1 MTKRHSRF
9 STGRLAS
16 GVAALCLATATAA
29 LLPVTASAAA
39 PGGITASGAGYSA
52 QIRRTEYGIPHVLAH
67 DYGGLGYGYGY
78 AFAQD
83 NLCQLADRVVTLR
96 GERSR
101 YFGPTAPSSD
111 GSGTPNLASDTYYQ
125 GLRQAGT
132 VRHLLDRPAPLGPTD
147 QLRQLVEGYA
157 AGYNHYLHTTGAAH
171 LPDVSCRG
179 RAWVG
184 PITAADIWNV
194 VYDVDGSS
202 GASGFAGSIA
212 TATPPTSA
220 APGSTA
226 KTVPALPALPAL
238 PADPASGLGSNG
250 WALGRDVTRGQDG
263 MLLAN
268 PHLPWVGNDRFYQV
282 QLTIPGVLDVSG
294 AALYGTPVVEIGHTQ
309 NLAWTHTTTYAQHA
323 SLYRLSL
330 VPGDPTSYLVDGK
343 AVPMTRRTVPVTVK
357 GTDGTLSTVSST
369 LYSSRY
375 GPVVADGWTDTTA
388 YAIRDANADNLR
400 SMNEWLA
407 MDTSQSLAQ
416 LQDAQRTYQGIPW
429 THTIATDTSGTTYF
443 TDSSVVPH
451 LTDDQLR
458 RCLLPPDEHLSGA
471 LDGSTTACDWG
482 SDPDAIVPGI
492 YGPANQPKLT
502 RTDYVANSNNGP
514 YLTNPA
520 APITGLPGVYNT
532 QTQLATR
539 PQLGLQMIAQRR
551 DGTDGFGAPG
561 FTLPTLQTTM
571 LGDRNY
577 AAELGRDDAVAMCR
591 ANPVLTATDGTEVD
605 VRAACDTLAGWDA
618 HDDPGSHGAVLWQA
632 FHMGLFQGGPDAWWR
647 VPYDPAQPLTTPRG
661 INGADPHVRH
671 ALADAVRTLKAAN
684 IPLDAAIGSV
694 QRWAG
699 IPLPGCDGSEGCFN
713 VVRASAT
720 SGGKG
725 GTDTSDDNYAQGSS
739 FIMATELTPHGPH
752 TRTILTYGESTD
764 PASPHYSDQTV
775 LFAHKQWVTERFTEA
790 EINADRHLQT
800 TTLHG

>member
-1 MTKRHSRF
+1 M
-9 STGRLAS
+9 
-16 GVAALCLATATAA
+16 AALCLATATAA
-29 LLPVTASAAA
+29 LLPVTASAADPA
-39 PGGITASGAGYSA
+39 GQTTSGSGYTA
-52 QIRRTEYGIPHVLAH
+52 QIRRTEYGIPHILAH

-101 YFGPTAPSSD
+101 YFGPTALSSD

-132 VRHLLDRPAPLGPTD
+132 VQHLLDQPAPLGPTA
-147 QLRQLVEGYA
+147 QLRQLVDGYA
-157 AGYNHYLHTTGAAH
+157 AGYNRYLHATGTAH
-171 LPDVSCRG
+171 LPDASCRG
-179 RAWVG
+179 KAWVG

-194 VYDVDGSS
+194 VYDVDGSY
-202 GASGFAGSIA
+202 GDTGFAQNIA

-220 APGSTA
+220 APRSSA
-226 KTVPALPALPAL
+226 KTVPTLPT
-238 PADPASGLGSNG
+238 DPASGLGSNG
-250 WALGRDVTRGQDG
+250 WALGRDVTRGHDG

-268 PHLPWVGNDRFYQV
+268 PHLPWVGNDRFYQL

-294 AALYGTPVVEIGHTQ
+294 AALYDTPVVEIGHTQ

-343 AVPMTRRTVPVTVK
+343 AVPMTRRTVPVTVQ
-357 GTDGTLSTVSST
+357 GADGKLSTVTST
-369 LYSSRY
+369 LYNSRY
-375 GPVVADGWTDTTA
+375 GPVVADGWTTTTA
-388 YAIRDANADNLR
+388 YTIRDANADNLR
-400 SMNEWLA
+400 SMSEWLA
-407 MDTSQSLAQ
+407 MDSSQTLAQ
-416 LQDAQRTYQGIPW
+416 LKAAQNTYQGIPW
-429 THTIATDTSGTTYF
+429 THTIASDSSGTTYF

-451 LTDDQLR
+451 LTEDQLK
-458 RCLLPPDEHLSGA
+458 RCSLPTGDDLPGG

-551 DGTDGFGAPG
+551 DGTDGLGAPG
-561 FTLPTLQTTM
+561 FTLPTLQAAM

-577 AAELGRDDAVAMCR
+577 AAELGRDDTVAMCH
-591 ANPVLTATDGTEVD
+591 ANPVLTATDGTKVD
-605 VRAACDTLAGWDA
+605 VRAACDALAAWDTR
-618 HDDPGSHGAVLWQA
+618 DDPGSHGAVLWQT
-632 FHMGLFQGGPDAWWR
+632 FQRGLFRSGPDTWWR

-661 INGADPHVRH
+661 INGAAPSAQH
-671 ALADAVRTLKAAN
+671 ALADAVQTLAAGK

-713 VVRASAT
+713 VVRASTT
-720 SGGKG
+720 SGSKG
-725 GTDTSDDNYAQGSS
+725 GTDTSDANYAQGSS

-752 TRTILTYGESTD
+752 TRTILTYGESTN
-764 PASPHYSDQTV
+764 PSSPHYSDQTV
-775 LFAHKQWVTERFTEA
+775 LFSHKQWVTERFTEA
-790 EINADRHLQT
+790 EINADPQLRT
-800 TTLHG
+800 TTLHN